1 MVQGLWDDPAD
12 SQKGYGKAMSRR
24 AMQRRFMAW
33 LAIAAMALV
42 AFAPGI
48 SQYLVAVHAMP
59 SVDALCPEH
68 AAHMLHAHADHG
80 APDKQAG
87 EHGDACGYC
96 TLLSHSPV
104 TPTVF
109 PWLAIA
115 TPMPAQAPARMPSI
129 RGDRTDILSAEP
141 RGPPRFFVG

>member
-1 MVQGLWDDPAD
+1 MVQGLWDDPVD
-12 SQKGYGKAMSRR
+12 VHKGHLRTMSRR
-24 AMQRRFMAW
+24 AIQRRCVAW

-48 SQYLVAVHAMP
+48 SQYLVAVHAMT

-68 AAHMLHAHADHG
+68 AVQADHAHAGHG
-80 APDKQAG
+80 TPDKPMG

-96 TLLSHSPV
+96 TLLCHSPV

-109 PWLAIA
+109 RLPAIA
-115 TPMPAQAPARMPSI
+115 TQMRADAPI
-129 RGDRTDILSAEP
+129 RVPVIHSDSAVVLSAEP
-141 RGPPRFFVG
+141 RGPPYFSIG

>member
-1 MVQGLWDDPAD
+1 MVQGLWDDPFD
-12 SQKGYGKAMSRR
+12 VHEGHLRTMSRR
-24 AMQRRFMAW
+24 AIQRRFVAW

-48 SQYLVAVHAMP
+48 SQYLVAVHAMS

-68 AAHMLHAHADHG
+68 AVLAHQGHSDHG
-80 APDKQAG
+80 SPDKPSG

-109 PWLAIA
+109 RLATIA
-115 TPMPAQAPARMPSI
+115 MPVHADAPI
-129 RGDRTDILSAEP
+129 RVSAIHSDAAVILSAEP
-141 RGPPRFFVG
+141 RGPPVFSIG